1 MSTFQKRHL
10 SLFTDDERHAIVQ
23 EYLQGGVTKQALW
36 HKYSGHR
43 EEHGQ
48 VLQML
53 RQFGYAPVEA
63 TPRSHSRVLEKRM
76 KKRMK
81 KDHSK
86 PSESLVATVRNQ
98 YVDDLERELAET
110 KLQLLM
116 LKTLIE
122 LAEEEHGIEIK
133 KNSGQQRFTE

>member
-1 MSTFQKRHL
+1 MSTFQKRQL
-10 SLFTDDERHAIVQ
+10 SSFTDDERYTIVQ

-76 KKRMK
+76 KK
-81 KDHSK
+81 DHSK

-122 LAEEEHGIEIK
+122 LAEEKHGIEIK